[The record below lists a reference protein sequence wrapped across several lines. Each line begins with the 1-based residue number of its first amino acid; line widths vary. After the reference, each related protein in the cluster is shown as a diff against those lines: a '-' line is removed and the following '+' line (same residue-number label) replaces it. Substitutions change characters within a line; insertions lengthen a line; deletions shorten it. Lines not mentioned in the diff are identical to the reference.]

1 VPLIRPNR
9 RSNHALYQKFGKY
22 NFSWFTFIFY
32 QNLNPTNYVVYTNRA
47 TAFKKHKEFE
57 LMLADAKVA
66 LSFSQDY
73 FKAHLRH
80 GEASVELGKKQD
92 TITMIDEGIVSL

>member
-1 VPLIRPNR
+1 
-9 RSNHALYQKFGKY
+9 
-22 NFSWFTFIFY
+22 
-32 QNLNPTNYVVYTNRA
+32 
-47 TAFKKHKEFE
+47 
-57 LMLADAKVA
+57 MLADAKVA

-80 GEASVELGKKQD
+80 GEASVELGKKLD